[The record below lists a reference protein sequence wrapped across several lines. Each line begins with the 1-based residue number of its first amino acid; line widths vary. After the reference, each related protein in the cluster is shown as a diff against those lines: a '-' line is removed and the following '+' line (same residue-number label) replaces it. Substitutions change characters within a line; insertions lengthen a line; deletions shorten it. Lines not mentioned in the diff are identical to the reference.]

1 MVVIFGQSHD
11 VTFRGEFESTA
22 ARYLH
27 LGAMEVGDELASVVE
42 DGDVELKEIIR
53 SIAFSGKSFFVS
65 DKPRNNILR

>member
-27 LGAMEVGDELASVVE
+27 LGAMEVGDELARVVE

-53 SIAFSGKSFFVS
+53 SIAFFRKVIFCLGKT
-65 DKPRNNILR
+65 KK